1 MQQTISLQGSRLR
14 IEQKESIDPYSRRD
28 LATASGGSPRARYL
42 AESQDALAMLF
53 QRGVSVGMA
62 NAATSQAQ
70 IMPTPHYSTAGY
82 PYYPAFNQTQYG
94 QYFPQATIS
103 VDNESNSG
111 LQIHGNPYIPNGTS
125 SVQYPTAPPPYI
137 PYAQYPQAAPR
148 PTNYQWPPPNDSNIE
163 VAAPA
168 NDTNNG
174 ENQ

>member
-1 MQQTISLQGSRLR
+1 MQQTINLQGSRLR
-14 IEQKESIDPYSRRD
+14 IEQKESIDPHHRRD
-28 LATASGGSPRARYL
+28 LTIASGGSPRARYL

-70 IMPTPHYSTAGY
+70 IMPAPHYGAAGY
-82 PYYPAFNQTQYG
+82 PYYSAFNQTQYG

-103 VDNESNSG
+103 VDNESSSG
-111 LQIHGNPYIPNGTS
+111 LQIHGNPYMPNGTS
-125 SVQYPTAPPPYI
+125 SVQYPTAPPPYL
-137 PYAQYPQAAPR
+137 PYTQYPQAAPR
-148 PTNYQWPPPNDSNIE
+148 PTNYQWPPSNDSTAE

-168 NDTNNG
+168 NNTING